1 MMMIAARFLR
11 VAVVRPPV
19 RLLRT
24 TTTTARSTFSSFS
37 TYAATAAD
45 HTYDGVSPEVSKRI
59 YEHAHQPQTPV
70 SLQTLLQTGRG
81 EFLHKSYKNLIV
93 DEAHD
98 EKDRVATGKVLQQV
112 SNSYYTVLY
121 STTEY

>member
-24 TTTTARSTFSSFS
+24 TTTARTTFSSFS
-37 TYAATAAD
+37 TDAATAD

-98 EKDRVATGKVLQQV
+98 EKDRVATGKVLMQV

-121 STTEY
+121 STAEY